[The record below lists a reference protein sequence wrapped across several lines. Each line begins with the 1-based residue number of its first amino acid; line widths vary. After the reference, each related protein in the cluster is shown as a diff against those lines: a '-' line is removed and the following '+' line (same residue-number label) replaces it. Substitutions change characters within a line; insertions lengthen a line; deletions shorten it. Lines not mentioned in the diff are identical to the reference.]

1 MKNKLIIIFVT
12 LIIFCSSF
20 LKISTVYCYNNA
32 KRNTDKKYISSI
44 EKVKINK
51 ERVKMAENNKLKGML
66 RYNKDKEEKRKQ
78 QEELKKL
85 REQHLAELKA
95 EKQQLAEQQRLA
107 QLEAE
112 KYTTMEVP
120 NHSVFK
126 SYMPY
131 SAITLKSSQQYVLQ
145 SQAYTDENGLRKIG
159 DYYLV
164 AMGQYYGTIGD
175 KFRITMSSGQ
185 QFNVIMGDMKK
196 YEHTFNGEG
205 KIGADNLDLFEF
217 IVDSPNLNST
227 IRRDGSVNCI
237 FNGNVEKIEKEK

>member
-20 LKISTVYCYNNA
+20 LKISTVYCYNNT
-32 KRNTDKKYISSI
+32 KRNTDKKHISSI

-51 ERVKMAENNKLKGML
+51 ECIKISENNKLKGML
-66 RYNKDKEEKRKQ
+66 RYNRDKEEKRKQ

-85 REQHLAELKA
+85 REQRLTELEA
-95 EKQQLAEQQRLA
+95 EKQRLAEQQRLA

-112 KYTTMEVP
+112 KYIAMEVP

-131 SAITLKSSQQYVLQ
+131 SAITLKSSQQYTLQ

-164 AMGQYYGTIGD
+164 AMGQYYGTVGD
-175 KFRITMSSGQ
+175 KFKVTLSSGQ
-185 QFNVIMGDMKK
+185 QFNVMMGDMKK

-205 KIGADNLDLFEF
+205 QIGADNKDMFEF
-217 IVDSPNLNST
+217 IVDYSNLNSN
-227 IRRDGSVNCI
+227 IRRDGSVNCV
-237 FNGNVEKIEKEK
+237 FNGTVLKLEKEG

>member
-1 MKNKLIIIFVT
+1 MKNKIVIIFLT
-12 LIIFCSSF
+12 LFIAFSSF
-20 LKISTVYCYNNA
+20 IKINYITCYANIKNNYNKIKIEKFKFNNA
-32 KRNTDKKYISSI
+32 DFKIIKDKRIKRLI
-44 EKVKINK
+44 EHN
-51 ERVKMAENNKLKGML
+51 
-66 RYNKDKEEKRKQ
+66 KEEKRKL
-78 QEELKKL
+78 EEK
-85 REQHLAELKA
+85 E
-95 EKQQLAEQQRLA
+95 RLA
-107 QLEAE
+107 KLEAE
-112 KYTTMEVP
+112 KYINMEVP

-131 SAITLKSSQQYVLQ
+131 SAITLKNSQQYVLQ

-164 AMGQYYGTIGD
+164 AMGQYYGAVGD

-185 QFNVIMGDMKK
+185 QFNVMMGDMKK

-217 IVDSPNLNST
+217 IVDSSNLNST

-237 FNGNVEKIEKEK
+237 FNGNVEKIEREK

>member
-12 LIIFCSSF
+12 LIIFFSSF
-20 LKISTVYCYNNA
+20 LKIGTVYCYNNT
-32 KRNTDKKYISSI
+32 KRDTDKKHINNI

-51 ERVKMAENNKLKGML
+51 EFIKIAENNKLKGMIK
-66 RYNKDKEEKRKQ
+66 YNRDKGEKRKQ

-85 REQHLAELKA
+85 REQRLAELEA
-95 EKQQLAEQQRLA
+95 EKQRLAEQQRLA

-112 KYTTMEVP
+112 KYIPMEVP

-131 SAITLKSSQQYVLQ
+131 STITLKSSQQYALQ

-164 AMGQYYGTIGD
+164 AMGQYYGTVGD

-185 QFNVIMGDMKK
+185 QFNVMMGDMKK
-196 YEHTFNGEG
+196 YEHTFDGEG

-217 IVDSPNLNST
+217 IVDSSNLNLT